1 MTNAISEKILVLGV
15 DGLDPQLSRK
25 FIDMGI
31 MPNLAA
37 FEKVGAQRK
46 DLVMLGGHPTV
57 TPPMWT
63 TLACGCYAN
72 VHGITDFYRPN
83 LLEPDKTGYNLD
95 SRLCKAEPL
104 WNVTAEAG
112 KKTAVFHWPGSS
124 WPPTSDSPNL
134 YVLDG
139 SSPGSVGTAVAQVE
153 RDFVIVASDQ
163 INSVRY
169 LPAGATDMTA
179 PCLITD
185 LEVDENGFNPFG
197 DVTDIGAVAD
207 TNMKALYL
215 DKPIVSLELPLDIA
229 QSPIKDAAGWDFELP
244 NGAKE
249 FTVVFS
255 GGFVRRPALVLCDE
269 DGVYNRIAIYK
280 SKKESTPMAE
290 IKAGELY
297 RDYVDDVHKNDN
309 KYLAN
314 RDIKVMQ
321 LAEDGSSVKLY
332 VSAAMD
338 IHNDKFYHPHELYTM
353 LNENAGYC
361 PPTAA
366 IHIQDMDLHNAQF
379 DCWDHVIDWY
389 VKGLHYMMDEAGF
402 EVIFSHMHNVD
413 MCDHTFISHLADK
426 GANKYDVAVYE
437 QWLRELYVQTDRY
450 IGEFLKYID
459 EGWSI
464 IITSDHGLS
473 CCENQPVGIGC
484 MSGMNVEVL
493 EQLGYTTMI
502 RNEQGYPI
510 AVDWSKT
517 KAVATQANNIY
528 INLKGRQLNGI
539 VEPEDK
545 YELEEQIMTDLYGFK
560 HPITGKRVIALA
572 LRNKDAVLV
581 GYGGENCGDICYFM
595 AENYANDHCDG
606 LATAC
611 GVYDTTQSPIF
622 LAAGKGFKK
631 GYVTDR
637 IIREVDVAPTVAVLA
652 GVRMPAQCEGAPV
665 YQILE

>member
-1 MTNAISEKILVLGV
+1 
-15 DGLDPQLSRK
+15 
-25 FIDMGI
+25 
-31 MPNLAA
+31 
-37 FEKVGAQRK
+37 
-46 DLVMLGGHPTV
+46 
-57 TPPMWT
+57 
-63 TLACGCYAN
+63 
-72 VHGITDFYRPN
+72 
-83 LLEPDKTGYNLD
+83 
-95 SRLCKAEPL
+95 
-104 WNVTAEAG
+104 
-112 KKTAVFHWPGSS
+112 
-124 WPPTSDSPNL
+124 
-134 YVLDG
+134 
-139 SSPGSVGTAVAQVE
+139 
-153 RDFVIVASDQ
+153 
-163 INSVRY
+163 
-169 LPAGATDMTA
+169 
-179 PCLITD
+179 
-185 LEVDENGFNPFG
+185 
-197 DVTDIGAVAD
+197 
-207 TNMKALYL
+207 
-215 DKPIVSLELPLDIA
+215 
-229 QSPIKDAAGWDFELP
+229 
-244 NGAKE
+244 
-249 FTVVFS
+249 
-255 GGFVRRPALVLCDE
+255 
-269 DGVYNRIAIYK
+269 
-280 SKKESTPMAE
+280 
-290 IKAGELY
+290 
-297 RDYVDDVHKNDN
+297 
-309 KYLAN
+309 
-314 RDIKVMQ
+314 
-321 LAEDGSSVKLY
+321 GSSVKLY